1 MAPPSGGWV
10 DAGSRRS
17 GRVVPPVEYPS
28 SDGNRMAEN
37 TVQFDWI
44 VTLKQNIDAAVA
56 DFVAGDLLW
65 YPVEGDNRTRAAP
78 DVMVAFGRPKGPR
91 SSYMQWLEEGIAPQ
105 VVMEVTSPG
114 NRAAEMRNKLAFYER
129 FGVQEYYVYDPDH
142 NRLEG
147 YLREGEQLR
156 PIPMQDHVSPRLGI
170 RFHLEADSLA
180 VYHRDGR
187 RFKDAKET
195 WEAARTAEE
204 ATARAQAESARAQAE
219 SARAQAAEAELEALK
234 AKLRALGISP

>member
-10 DAGSRRS
+10 ETGSRRS

-28 SDGNRMAEN
+28 WDGNRMAEN

-44 VTLKQNIDAAVA
+44 VTLKENIDAAVA

-65 YPVEGDNRTRAAP
+65 YPVEGDNKTRVAP

-91 SSYMQWLEEGIAPQ
+91 SSYMQWVEEGIAPQ
-105 VVMEVTSPG
+105 VVMEVMSPS
-114 NRAAEMRNKLAFYER
+114 NRPPEMRNKLAFYER

-147 YLREGEQLR
+147 YLREGERLQ
-156 PIPMQDHVSPRLGI
+156 PVPMQDHVSPRLGI
-170 RFHLEADSLA
+170 RFHLETDTLA

-187 RFKDAKET
+187 RFESAKET
-195 WEAARTAEE
+195 WDKARN
-204 ATARAQAESARAQAE
+204 AESAAARAEAE
-219 SARAQAAEAELEALK
+219 SARAQAAETELEALK